1 MATKEDIRERAE
13 IVDII
18 SQYVRLQKAGKDYK
32 GLCPFHDEKTPSFT
46 VSPEKQLWYCF
57 GACQEG
63 GDVFDFIQKI
73 ENLSF
78 TEAVE
83 YLAQRVGLSWSRS
96 DEDHRQASVRE
107 RLYDLNRRA
116 AELFRRALRHE
127 KAGRVAREYL
137 AQRGVSA
144 DLIDRFGLGYAP
156 NAWDRLADA
165 LQRQGI
171 PLAEAAQAGLVRPRG
186 NGSGYYDYFRH
197 RLMFPIQDLQ
207 GRVVAFGG
215 RALDERTPKYLNS
228 PETPAF
234 SKGRTLYALNLATR
248 SIQAKDAVVV
258 MEGYMDVIAAHQF
271 GLENAVATLGTALT
285 PSQVRILGRYTRHI
299 YVAYDADSAGMA
311 AMLRSSDLF
320 EQAGLEARLVL
331 LPGGWD
337 PDEFLRARGAEA
349 FQEQLA
355 AALGLVDYQLKMVL
369 DRYDPGHQAQR
380 LAAIRQTLPIL
391 AAIGNPIR
399 QAEYIKQVATWGY
412 QPDQQRIARAEET
425 IHLELRRQQRSWRR
439 TSPPKQAGS
448 PGPSALEVP
457 PALEKLV
464 KSEQWLLMA
473 MVQEPAVIP
482 RVRTE
487 LGPDDFSQPIHREVI
502 QALYRQYDQTG
513 RVEPHVLLGAVSEKA
528 RNLLSAWLMK
538 KDQTRE
544 FTEVTVLIKGMRVY
558 AAQARLAEVRRKLE
572 NLSGDLGEEGQ
583 KLLQES
589 MALQQRLRQYEEDPD
604 LPHP

>member
-1 MATKEDIRERAE
+1 MATIEDIRERADVVE
-13 IVDII
+13 IV
-18 SQYVRLQKAGKDYK
+18 SHYVRLQKAGKGYK

-46 VSPEKQLWYCF
+46 VSAEKQLWYCF

-78 TEAVE
+78 PEAVE
-83 YLAQRVGLSWSRS
+83 HLAQRVGLTWTRS
-96 DEDHRQASVRE
+96 GEDRHQASARE

-116 AELFRRALRHE
+116 ADLFRRALRHE

-137 AQRGVSA
+137 AQRGVTA
-144 DLIDRFGLGYAP
+144 DLIERFGLGYAP
-156 NAWDRLADA
+156 NAWDKLAGA
-165 LQRQGI
+165 LERQGI
-171 PLAEAAQAGLVRPRG
+171 PLAEAVQAGLVRPRG
-186 NGSGYYDYFRH
+186 DGSGYYDYFRH

-207 GRVVAFGG
+207 GRIIAFGG
-215 RALDERTPKYLNS
+215 RALDESPPKYLNS
-228 PETPAF
+228 PENPAF
-234 SKGRTLYALNLATR
+234 SKGRTLYALNWAAR
-248 SIQAKDAVVV
+248 SIRAKDAVVV

-271 GLENAVATLGTALT
+271 GVENAVATLGTALT
-285 PSQVRILGRYTRHI
+285 PWHVRILGRYTRHI

-320 EQAGLEARLVL
+320 DQAGLEARLVL
-331 LPGGWD
+331 LPRGWD
-337 PDEFLRARGAEA
+337 PDEFLHARGAEA

-355 AALGLVDYQLKMVL
+355 AALELVDYQLKMVL
-369 DRYDPGHQAQR
+369 DRHDPGHRAQR
-380 LAAIRQTLPIL
+380 TAAIQQTLPIL

-412 QPDQQRIARAEET
+412 QPDQQRIARAEEA
-425 IHLELRRQQRSWRR
+425 IHLELRRQQQLLRR
-439 TSPPKQAGS
+439 PLPAARAVSPETP
-448 PGPSALEVP
+448 ALEVP
-457 PALEKLV
+457 LALEKLV
-464 KSEQWLLMA
+464 KSEQWLLTA

-482 RVRTE
+482 QVRTE
-487 LGPDDFSQPIHREVI
+487 LGPDDFSQPIHREVV
-502 QALYRQYDQTG
+502 QALYRQYDREG
-513 RVEPHVLLGAVSEKA
+513 RVEPHVLLRAVSDKA
-528 RNLLSAWLMK
+528 RNLLSALLMK

-558 AAQARLAEVRRKLE
+558 AAQARLAEVRRRLE
-572 NLSGDLGEEGQ
+572 NLPGDLDEEGQ

-604 LPHP
+604 FPHP